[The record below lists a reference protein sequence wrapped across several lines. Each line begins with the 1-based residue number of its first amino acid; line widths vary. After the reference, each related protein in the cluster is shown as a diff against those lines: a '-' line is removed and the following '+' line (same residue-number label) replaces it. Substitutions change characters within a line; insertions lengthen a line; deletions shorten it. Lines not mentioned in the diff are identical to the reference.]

1 MSLQQCCINF
11 GILIAF
17 WIQYG
22 SSYLDGDA
30 SWRLALGLQMI
41 PTVTLHI
48 TMYFMPESPRWLAQR
63 DEHEKALHALAR
75 MHANGDIN
83 DPFVQ
88 AELAEI
94 ESKIQWE
101 RQNPPPSYWQMLV
114 GRDRRRTWLGIG
126 VVSIGP
132 NSERTLLMHCSN
144 SGNKLLVSTCKP
156 LISLPDIAISRF

>member
-1 MSLQQCCINF
+1 MQQCCINF

-22 SSYLDGDA
+22 ASFLDGPA
-30 SWRLALGLQMI
+30 SFRLAMGLQMI
-41 PTVTLHI
+41 PTVSLHL

-75 MHANGDIN
+75 LHSDGDIN

-94 ESKIQWE
+94 VAKIKWE
-101 RQNPPPSYWQMLV
+101 RENPPPGYIEMLF
-114 GRDRRRTWLGIG
+114 GRDRRRMWLGLG
-126 VVSIGP
+126 VVSYRTRESGFVP
-132 NSERTLLMHCSN
+132 NPFCAAILATSDRCQR
-144 SGNKLLVSTCKP
+144 VSYPFP
-156 LISLPDIAISRF
+156 LTYGID